1 LAGCFAYTTRQNE
14 IEAPGDPGE
23 YSDIK
28 KTRNARPSTRD
39 LVQENLWYLDTGVS
53 SPTFFWGRWV
63 RRKELHFVAV
73 GAPGAGG
80 GSIGG
85 SSDAG
90 VVVENLLV
98 AFDDDGRPLQWNVV
112 DDDDVLKKMVP
123 ILRRSKIDD
132 QLLPPVPFPCQFQW
146 DQRKSLKSG
155 SSRHFKTI
163 SLRFFTASDRRK
175 PTCEVNGAG
184 QGRARDR
191 GAPDFDR
198 PGKRVE
204 IAAVGRRCASVTKG
218 ALQPTDLVGD
228 ERSCPAAAL
237 RLTGRIQASR

>member
-1 LAGCFAYTTRQNE
+1 MRNSSSYRTLGTLGVLLALSPGLAGCFAYTTRQRQ
-14 IEAPGDPGE
+14 IEAPGGRGE

-53 SPTFFWGRWV
+53 SPTFFWGRWI

-80 GSIGG
+80 GMIGG

-98 AFDDDGRPLQWNVV
+98 GFDNDGRTLQWNVV

-123 ILRRSKIDD
+123 ILRRSRIDD
-132 QLLPPVPFPCQFQW
+132 QLPPVPYPCQFQW
-146 DQRKSLKSG
+146 DQLKWLKSG
-155 SSRHFKTI
+155 SSRHYRTI
-163 SLRFFTASDRRK
+163 SLRFFTASDSRK
-175 PTCEVNGAG
+175 PTCEVNVPARVALGIVEHLISTG
-184 QGRARDR
+184 Q
-191 GAPDFDR
+191 
-198 PGKRVE
+198 E
-204 IAAVGRRCASVTKG
+204 S
-218 ALQPTDLVGD
+218 ALK
-228 ERSCPAAAL
+228 
-237 RLTGRIQASR
+237 